1 VPYVLYTFVG
11 SALVLWRHR
20 ENARALLRGTERKIG
35 EKV

>member
-11 SALVLWRHR
+11 SALVLWLHR